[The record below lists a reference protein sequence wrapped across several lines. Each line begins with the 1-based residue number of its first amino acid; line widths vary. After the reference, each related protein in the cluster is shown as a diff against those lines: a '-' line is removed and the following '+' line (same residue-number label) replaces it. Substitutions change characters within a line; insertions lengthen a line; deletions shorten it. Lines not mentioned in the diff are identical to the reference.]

1 MLGVGIKELYRQ
13 IENMY
18 NGKLP
23 TEITKNDALID
34 VDVVTKQEI
43 SGIEAVQQKLKF
55 SGREL

>member
-1 MLGVGIKELYRQ
+1 MH
-13 IENMY
+13 

-23 TEITKNDALID
+23 TELTKSDALID

-43 SGIEAVQQKLKF
+43 SDIEAVQQKPKF